1 MAYTATNWQTGDV
14 ITAERLNN
22 LEYGVTSNDT
32 NITAIGTQ
40 IEGLTQKDSD
50 LEQSLATANE
60 TIGEHETSIESLTQ
74 KDSELESSIDILSET
89 VKILQSGS
97 GTTNETVA
105 SIQESVTALENSV
118 GTIETS
124 VSALQEKDTTIES
137 SISALQEKDTELE
150 GSITTLTGQI
160 DSISESVAEH
170 TSELSSLRTKDT
182 ELENSVSESAS
193 KIAALEY
200 KDTELETTIGENTCA
215 ITDLEEKGNTHDESI
230 ASLQSLVEAQAT
242 TISELQAELEE
253 VRLARPV
260 QTTFTSTEKTLNY
273 PKDNVNLSITNDVTG
288 TLSLTAK
295 SVNVSGD
302 MGLALLKVNAEGDV
316 NLTNLTNAGTVTA
329 QKNICYQ
336 IETAGDVSFKNCTF
350 NQTGGY
356 NGMNISNNT
365 GDTKL
370 VGDVTIENVDW
381 IGKLSN
387 NCICVYNNAENAVLT
402 VKGCHMA
409 DVSNAIR
416 LSNNSNV
423 PMTLNVENCTFDK
436 WATGDYAGMI
446 ILQDYVSESTDWQT
460 NARFSPAKLTI
471 NIKNCTGPNGPI
483 QPVDDLHTV
492 IGSGDE
498 NQLLYMYVDKGGGLI
513 SYTGNESLFP
523 TLNIVYDAE

>member
-14 ITAERLNN
+14 ITANKLNN

-40 IEGLTQKDSD
+40 IEGLTQKDSE

-60 TIGEHETSIESLTQ
+60 TIGEHGTSIEGLTQ
-74 KDSELESSIDILSET
+74 KDSELESSIDTVSET

-97 GTTNETVA
+97 GATNETVA
-105 SIQESVTALENSV
+105 SIQESITALENSV

-124 VSALQEKDTTIES
+124 VSALQEKDT
-137 SISALQEKDTELE
+137 ELE
-150 GSITTLTGQI
+150 GSITTVTGQI

-170 TSELSSLRTKDT
+170 TSELSSLRTKDA
-182 ELENSVSESAS
+182 ELEASVSESAS

-200 KDTELETTIGENTCA
+200 KDTELETTIGENACA
-215 ITDLEEKGNTHDESI
+215 ITDLEEKGNTHDESL
-230 ASLQSLVEAQAT
+230 ATLQGLIEAQAT
-242 TISELQAELEE
+242 SISELQAELEE

-336 IETAGDVSFKNCTF
+336 IETAGNVSFKECTF

-365 GDTKL
+365 SDTKL
-370 VGDVTIENVDW
+370 VGNVTIENVNW
-381 IGKLSN
+381 TGKLSN

-423 PMTLNVENCTFDK
+423 PMTVNVENCTFDK
-436 WATGDYAGMI
+436 WATGEYAGMI
-446 ILQDYVSESTDWQT
+446 ILQDYVSDSTDWQT

-483 QPVDDLHTV
+483 QPVEDLHTV

>member
-1 MAYTATNWQTGDV
+1 MAYTATNWKTGDV
-14 ITAERLNN
+14 ITADKLNN

-60 TIGEHETSIESLTQ
+60 TIGEHGTAIEGLTQ
-74 KDSELESSIDILSET
+74 KDSELESSIDTVSET

-97 GTTNETVA
+97 DTTNETVA
-105 SIQESVTALENSV
+105 SIQESITALENSV

-124 VSALQEKDTTIES
+124 VSALQEKDT
-137 SISALQEKDTELE
+137 ELE
-150 GSITTLTGQI
+150 GSITTVTGQI

-182 ELENSVSESAS
+182 ELESSISESAS

-200 KDTELETTIGENTCA
+200 KDTELETTIGENACA

-230 ASLQSLVEAQAT
+230 ATLQGLVEAQAT

-336 IETAGDVSFKNCTF
+336 IETAGNVSFKECTF

-365 GDTKL
+365 SDTKL
-370 VGDVTIENVDW
+370 VGNVTIENVDW
-381 IGKLSN
+381 TGKLSN

-423 PMTLNVENCTFDK
+423 PMTVNVENCTFDK
-436 WATGDYAGMI
+436 WATGEYAGMI
-446 ILQDYVSESTDWQT
+446 ILQDYVSDSTNWQT

-483 QPVDDLHTV
+483 QPVEDLHTV

>member
-1 MAYTATNWQTGDV
+1 MAYTATNWKTGDV
-14 ITAERLNN
+14 ITADKLNN

-60 TIGEHETSIESLTQ
+60 TIGEHGTAIEGLTQ
-74 KDSELESSIDILSET
+74 KDSELESSIDTVSET

-97 GTTNETVA
+97 DTTNETVA
-105 SIQESVTALENSV
+105 SIQESITALENSV

-124 VSALQEKDTTIES
+124 VSALQEKDT
-137 SISALQEKDTELE
+137 ELE
-150 GSITTLTGQI
+150 GSITTVTGQI

-182 ELENSVSESAS
+182 ELESSISESAS

-200 KDTELETTIGENTCA
+200 KDTELETTIGENACA
-215 ITDLEEKGNTHDESI
+215 ITDLEEKGNTHDESL
-230 ASLQSLVEAQAT
+230 ATLQGLIEAQAT

-336 IETAGDVSFKNCTF
+336 IETAGNVSFKECTF

-365 GDTKL
+365 SDTKL
-370 VGDVTIENVDW
+370 VGNVTIENVDW
-381 IGKLSN
+381 TGKLSN

-423 PMTLNVENCTFDK
+423 PMTVNVENCTFDK
-436 WATGDYAGMI
+436 WATGEYAGMI
-446 ILQDYVSESTDWQT
+446 ILQDYVSDSTNWQT

-483 QPVDDLHTV
+483 QPVEDLHTV

>member
-1 MAYTATNWQTGDV
+1 MAYTITNWNTGDV
-14 ITAERLNN
+14 ITAEKLNN
-22 LEYGVTSNDT
+22 LEYGVSSNDSNINAT
-32 NITAIGTQ
+32 NIQVASLSEKTTE
-40 IEGLTQKDSD
+40 IEQSIETLNQKD
-50 LEQSLATANE
+50 T
-60 TIGEHETSIESLTQ
+60 
-74 KDSELESSIDILSET
+74 ELENSITTLSET
-89 VKILQSGS
+89 VESLQSGS
-97 GTTNETVA
+97 GTTEETIS
-105 SIQESVTALENSV
+105 SIQESIT
-118 GTIETS
+118 
-124 VSALQEKDTTIES
+124 ALQEKDTAVDS
-137 SISALQEKDTELE
+137 SISALQEKDTEIE
-150 GSITTLTGQI
+150 SSVT
-160 DSISESVAEH
+160 SISEQFDTVSGTVTEH

-182 ELENSVSESAS
+182 ELESSISENSS
-193 KIAALEY
+193 KISALEY
-200 KDTELETTIGENTCA
+200 KDTELETAIGENSCS
-215 ITDLEEKGNTHDESI
+215 INDLETKNTTHDESI
-230 ASLQSLVEAQAT
+230 ATLQGLVEAQAT

-302 MGLALLKVNAEGDV
+302 MGLALLKVNAEGNV
-316 NLTNLTNAGTVTA
+316 NLTNLTNAGKVTA

-336 IETAGDVSFKNCTF
+336 IETAGNVSFKECTF

-365 GDTKL
+365 GDTKR
-370 VGDVTIENVDW
+370 VGDVTIENVNW
-381 IGKLSN
+381 TGKLSN
-387 NCICVYNNAENAVLT
+387 NCICVYNNNADAILT

-423 PMTLNVENCTFDK
+423 QMTVNVENCTFDK
-436 WATGDYAGMI
+436 WATGEYAGMI
-446 ILQDYVSESTDWQT
+446 ILQDYVSSTTDWRT

-483 QPVDDLHTV
+483 QPVEDLHTV

-498 NQLLYMYVDKGGGLI
+498 NQLLYMYVDNGGGLI

-523 TLNIVYDAE
+523 TLNITYDAE

>member
-1 MAYTATNWQTGDV
+1 MTYQSTEWKTGDV
-14 ITAERLNN
+14 ITAEKLNN
-22 LEYGVTSNDT
+22 LEYGVLSNDS
-32 NITAIGTQ
+32 NITAAGIQLTSLSEKQ
-40 IEGLTQKDSD
+40 TEMEQNIASFNEVITTSIEGLVQKDT
-50 LEQSLATANE
+50 E
-60 TIGEHETSIESLTQ
+60 IENSVST
-74 KDSELESSIDILSET
+74 LSET

-97 GTTNETVA
+97 GSTTETIA
-105 SIQESVTALENSV
+105 TIQESITALEES
-118 GTIETS
+118 
-124 VSALQEKDTTIES
+124 KTTLES
-137 SISALQEKDTELE
+137 SISTVSSQVEEVSGTV
-150 GSITTLTGQI
+150 T
-160 DSISESVAEH
+160 EH
-170 TSELSSLRTKDT
+170 TSELSALRTKDT
-182 ELENSVSESAS
+182 ELENSISENAS
-193 KIAALEY
+193 KISALEY
-200 KDTELETTIGENTCA
+200 KDTELETTIGENSCS
-215 ITDLEEKGNTHDESI
+215 INELETKNTAHDESI
-230 ASLQSLVEAQAT
+230 ASLQELVQNQAT

-260 QTTFTSTEKTLNY
+260 QTTFTNTEKTLNY

-316 NLTNLTNAGTVTA
+316 NLTNLTNTGKVTA

-336 IETAGDVSFKNCTF
+336 IETAGNVAFKDCTF

-381 IGKLSN
+381 TGKLSN
-387 NCICVYNNAENAVLT
+387 NCICVYNHAENAVLT
-402 VKGCHMA
+402 VKNCHMA
-409 DVSNAIR
+409 VVSNAIR

-423 PMTLNVENCTFDK
+423 PMTVNVENCTFDK
-436 WATGDYAGMI
+436 WATGEYCGMI
-446 ILQDYVSESTDWQT
+446 ILQDYTSTSTDWQT

-483 QPVDDLHTV
+483 QPVEDLHTV
-492 IGSGDE
+492 IGSGDA
-498 NQLLYMYVDKGGGLI
+498 NQLLYMYVDNAGGLI

-523 TLNIVYDAE
+523 TLNIIYDAE